1 MPIKTKPGTFLL
13 ILTAL
18 MWSTGGVLI
27 KSISWHP
34 LAIAGTR
41 SAIAF
46 LIFLFY
52 LRRPRFTWSLPQIG
66 GALSYAGTVALFV
79 AATKLTTA
87 ASAILLQYSAP
98 IYVAL
103 LSGPVLNE
111 KTTRRDWW
119 IICTVFGGMLLFF
132 FDKLEGSNLLGN
144 LLAIASGWAFALL
157 AIFLRLQKDGSPFE
171 SVLLGNLLTALIG
184 LPFMFRGFPFDPKSI
199 TALLLLGT
207 FQIGLSYI
215 LYVKAV
221 QMVTALAAC
230 LIPIIEPIL
239 NPLWV
244 FLVIGE
250 TPGKWSLLG
259 GALVICGVTWWSLK
273 SKENLSEP

>member
-1 MPIKTKPGTFLL
+1 
-13 ILTAL
+13 
-18 MWSTGGVLI
+18 MWSSGGMLI
-27 KSISWHP
+27 KSVSWHP

-41 SAIAF
+41 SAIASVVF
-46 LIFLFY
+46 LLY
-52 LRRPRFTWSLPQIG
+52 LRHPHFTWSLPQIG

-79 AATKLTTA
+79 VATKLTTA

-103 LSGPVLNE
+103 LSGPVLSE
-111 KTTRRDWW
+111 KTSHKDWW
-119 IICTVFGGMLLFF
+119 AILIVFGGMLLFF
-132 FDKLEGSNLLGN
+132 LDKLEGSNLIGN

-171 SVLLGNLLTALIG
+171 SVLLGNLLTAFIG
-184 LPFMFRGFPFDPKSI
+184 LPFMLQGFPLDAKSV
-199 TALLLLGT
+199 TSLLLLGT

-259 GALVICGVTWWSLK
+259 GVLVICGVTWWSLK
-273 SKENLSEP
+273 SRGNPVAP